1 LPHHPDDFETP
12 RIAAKFAQAAPA
24 MARPLSIRPES
35 PSRAIPSGATLA
47 RDGAF
52 YVGRLNERCAEFQKK
67 ARCGLE
73 KRRERYGDT
82 GEVNARKTHSMKFQI
97 DAASVAIT
105 PDLS

>member
-1 LPHHPDDFETP
+1 MADAACIRRCVSKDGAAPLLHRPDDFETP
-12 RIAAKFAQAAPA
+12 RIAAKCTPAAPA
-24 MARPLSIRPES
+24 LARLLSMRPES

-73 KRRERYGDT
+73 KRAGGT
-82 GEVNARKTHSMKFQI
+82 V
-97 DAASVAIT
+97 T
-105 PDLS
+105 PEK